1 MVDERLTEVKN
12 QEKAKLAEVNATYDT
27 MINNTDQKYN
37 SLIDEAKQYG
47 QTQQE
52 LQQQQSDLAIEQVNQ
67 NKELAEKDYTKEQ
80 KGAYSSFT
88 KATDKY
94 GAVGERITSSGL
106 AGSGYSETVQSSM
119 YNTYQQRYAVA
130 KESFTNAITNYN
142 NSITQAQL
150 SNSVA
155 LADIAYNT
163 LQTQL
168 SLALEAF
175 QYKNTLLESRLS
187 AQLSI
192 ENLYSGKYQDVLS
205 QLNQEAALAEEQRQ
219 YNLSL
224 AEQQRQYNASLAQQ
238 RVYNASLTNNSG
250 GLTENYSAPQIAK
263 TNAYSA
269 SEMRESEM
277 QAQSVANSKPKGAV
291 ANLVTDTY
299 TNNST
304 VGWKDNWRYAVP
316 SNVPKTYTLS
326 YLLNKGILTTKVVN
340 GKTYYKAK

>member
-80 KGAYSSFT
+80 KGAYGSFT

-94 GAVGERITSSGL
+94 GAVGEQITSSGL

-168 SLALEAF
+168 TLALEAF
-175 QYKNTLLESRLS
+175 QYKNTLLSE
-187 AQLSI
+187 QLQSQLNI
-192 ENLYSGKYQDVLS
+192 QSLYSNKYEDVLS
-205 QLNQEAALAEEQRQ
+205 QLNAEAALAEEQRQ

-224 AEQQRQYNASLAQQ
+224 AESQRQYNNYSSSGGNGGLSDTSTGTYTTTQKAKNNAYAANEMSDSEQQ
-238 RVYNASLTNNSG
+238 ARSVANGKSVSSSSSSNNSMTNNS
-250 GLTENYSAPQIAK
+250 LTGWSTNWRSAIPSGVP
-263 TNAYSA
+263 N
-269 SEMRESEM
+269 
-277 QAQSVANSKPKGAV
+277 
-291 ANLVTDTY
+291 TY
-299 TNNST
+299 T
-304 VGWKDNWRYAVP
+304 KD
-316 SNVPKTYTLS
+316 
-326 YLLNKGILTTKVVN
+326 YLLSKGYITSKVVN
-340 GKTYYKAK
+340 GKIYYKSR

>member
-80 KGAYSSFT
+80 KGAYGSFT

-94 GAVGERITSSGL
+94 GAVGEQITSSGL

-168 SLALEAF
+168 TLALEAF
-175 QYKNTLLESRLS
+175 QYKNTLLSE
-187 AQLSI
+187 QLQSQLNI
-192 ENLYSGKYQDVLS
+192 QSLYSNKYEDVLS
-205 QLNQEAALAEEQRQ
+205 QLNAEAALAEEQRQ

-224 AEQQRQYNASLAQQ
+224 AESQRQYNNYSSSGGNGGLSDTSTGTYTTTQKAKNNAYAANEMSDSEQQ
-238 RVYNASLTNNSG
+238 ARSVANGKSVSSTSSSNNSMTNNS
-250 GLTENYSAPQIAK
+250 LTGWSTNWRSAIPSGVP
-263 TNAYSA
+263 N
-269 SEMRESEM
+269 
-277 QAQSVANSKPKGAV
+277 
-291 ANLVTDTY
+291 TY
-299 TNNST
+299 T
-304 VGWKDNWRYAVP
+304 KD
-316 SNVPKTYTLS
+316 
-326 YLLNKGILTTKVVN
+326 YLLSKGYITSKVVN
-340 GKTYYKAK
+340 GKIYYKSR